1 MAKSDRHRAKQQ
13 AKRAARAARSAKANT
28 SRGLIHVP
36 GEHAR
41 TVEMTPEMEATILA
55 QLDLFREKF
64 GREAGPDDPIFFDPD
79 FDVPTPLTAAK
90 IEREMVA
97 ALEAIGAHPRFIYAY
112 QQAGVL
118 VTEENFDQVDDA
130 ARRDWTAAIE
140 RYDALRA
147 A

>member
-1 MAKSDRHRAKQQ
+1 
-13 AKRAARAARSAKANT
+13 
-28 SRGLIHVP
+28 
-36 GEHAR
+36 
-41 TVEMTPEMEATILA
+41 MTPEMEATILA

-64 GREAGPDDPIFFDPD
+64 GREAGPGDPIFFDPD

-90 IEREMVA
+90 IEREMVD
-97 ALEAIGAHPRFIYAY
+97 ALEAIGAPPRFIYAY

-140 RYDALRA
+140 RYDALHA